1 MAGIPIRRQI
11 KLVNLAIGVL
21 MIVVGGMDF
30 LFGEGGLIS
39 IRNITPLYLILF
51 GCMTIAGDFELSIVL
66 KWCGF
71 LGHYTLRGLFTF
83 YCGLNL
89 LISRTS
95 LTKLLQP
102 IAVIGGW
109 VTIGFALVM
118 LFLGFFMKDSLYAK
132 EFERY
137 LHDKN
142 PVDGLEKQGQESSQ
156 GSEDRGGD
164 EIEVDTQSDDMKED
178 LDVEVGLE

>member
-1 MAGIPIRRQI
+1 MAGVSIRKQI

-21 MIVVGGMDF
+21 MITVGGMDF

-71 LGHYTLRGLFTF
+71 LGHFILRGLFTF

-89 LISRTS
+89 LISRSS

-109 VTIGFALVM
+109 VTIGFAILMLV
-118 LFLGFFMKDSLYAK
+118 LGFCMKDNLYAQ
-132 EFERY
+132 EFEKY

-142 PVDGLEKQGQESSQ
+142 SVDGLEQRDQPAEV
-156 GSEDRGGD
+156 SEAQGGD
-164 EIEVDTQSDDMKED
+164 IKED
-178 LDVEVGLE
+178 MDDEIGLE